1 LIPIEF
7 GGASTVSLVVC
18 AIVSTGLPTL
28 RSKHS
33 PSEAI
38 IAHLIMDI
46 FLRKLFV
53 CESHGGRHLDNFGIV
68 GHLPS
73 ALGHLVNLQYL

>member
-7 GGASTVSLVVC
+7 GGASTLSLVVH
-18 AIVSTGLPTL
+18 AVVSTGLPTL

-38 IAHLIMDI
+38 IEHLIMDI

-53 CESHGGRHLDNFGIV
+53 CESYGGRHLDNSGIV

-73 ALGHLVNLQYL
+73 ALGDLVNLQYL

>member
-1 LIPIEF
+1 MEF
-7 GGASTVSLVVC
+7 GGASALSLVVC
-18 AIVSTGLPTL
+18 TIVSTGLPTL

-38 IAHLIMDI
+38 IAHLFMDI
-46 FLRKLFV
+46 FVRKLFV
-53 CESHGGRHLDNFGIV
+53 CESHGGRHLDNSGIV

-73 ALGHLVNLQYL
+73 ALGDLVNLQYL